1 MQPFLAAFAFLL
13 ELYVC
18 FDDCRGCVGT
28 AITIDFGKQVR
39 IVCLPGRGMDRNCK
53 HGGSP
58 FPVAVPF
65 GHLQQQIVLT
75 EPL

>member
-1 MQPFLAAFAFLL
+1 MSAFMTAG
-13 ELYVC
+13 E
-18 FDDCRGCVGT
+18 CVGT
-28 AITIDFGKQVR
+28 ATIIDFGKQPR

-58 FPVAVPF
+58 PPVAVLL
-65 GHLQQQIVLT
+65 GHLQRQIVLS